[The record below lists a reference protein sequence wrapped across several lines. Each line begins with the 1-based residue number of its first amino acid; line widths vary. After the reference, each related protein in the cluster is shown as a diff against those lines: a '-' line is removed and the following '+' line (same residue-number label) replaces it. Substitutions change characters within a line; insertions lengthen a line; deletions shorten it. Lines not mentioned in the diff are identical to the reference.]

1 MDPKKTLLPPLH
13 IKLGL
18 MKQFVKAS
26 LKEGECFNYL
36 CLNSFGISDANLKQ
50 GVFVEPDMRK
60 LVKDE
65 NVVTKMEMKEKRLD
79 FIY

>member
-1 MDPKKTLLPPLH
+1 MVF
-13 IKLGL
+13 GL
-18 MKQFVKAS
+18 S
-26 LKEGECFNYL
+26 NSNLKE
-36 CLNSFGISDANLKQ
+36 

-79 FIY
+79 LIY